1 MRYNMNPVSYELSK
15 LNHEYVYDGD
25 NEHFN
30 EIIED
35 MYKVYDN
42 EFKLSDEDIGYLWG
56 YYLGISKVLSDI
68 DFYMNDNLEG
78 ENIINKLKEEVIGDM
93 EEELLV
99 YAEGSFIDLATSV
112 FDNYA
117 VENLNK

>member
-68 DFYMNDNLEG
+68 DVYMNDNLEG

-93 EEELLV
+93 AEELLV

-117 VENLNK
+117 IENLNK

>member
-1 MRYNMNPVSYELSK
+1 MNPVSYELSK

-25 NEHFN
+25 NEHFD
-30 EIIED
+30 EIIKD
-35 MYKVYDN
+35 MYKVYGN
-42 EFKLSDEDIGYLWG
+42 EFKLSDEDSVYLWG

-68 DFYMNDNLEG
+68 DFYKNDNLED
-78 ENIINKLKEEVIGDM
+78 ESTINKIKGEVIDDM
-93 EEELLV
+93 AEELLV

-117 VENLNK
+117 IENLNK

>member
-1 MRYNMNPVSYELSK
+1 MNPVSYELSK

-25 NEHFN
+25 NEHFD
-30 EIIED
+30 EILKD
-35 MYKVYDN
+35 MYKVYGN

-68 DFYMNDNLEG
+68 GVYKSDNLEG
-78 ENIINKLKEEVIGDM
+78 ENIINKLKEEIISDM

-112 FDNYA
+112 FDDYA
-117 VENLNK
+117 IENLDK